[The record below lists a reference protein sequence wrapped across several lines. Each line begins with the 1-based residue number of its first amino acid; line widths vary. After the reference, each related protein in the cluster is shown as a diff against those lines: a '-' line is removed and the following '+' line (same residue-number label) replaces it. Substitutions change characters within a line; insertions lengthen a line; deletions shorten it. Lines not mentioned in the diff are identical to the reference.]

1 MYVKLC
7 VIIMHGIMRVFR
19 EGGHAETTSEVYYID
34 DN

>member
-19 EGGHAETTSEVYYID
+19 EGGHAETT
-34 DN
+34 